1 MSLENNLKQVL
12 EKIEASK
19 KKSNQGQNVE
29 LVAATKTREIS
40 IIEECYHLGIK
51 TIGENRIQESEKKFS
66 YFPGFEKI
74 KKRFIGHLQTNKVNK
89 CLNLFD
95 TIDSVDSFKL
105 ATKINNSSKK
115 INKKTECL
123 IEVNTSGES
132 QKNGFSPKITDELI
146 SCFKLTGLNI
156 VGLMTIGPNTNNEN
170 DLRSAFILLRKLKHQ
185 INNELGS
192 LLITELSMGMTNDYE
207 IAIQEGSTMVRVG
220 TGLFGDRNYL

>member
-1 MSLENNLKQVL
+1 MSLKNNLKQVL

-19 KKSNQGQNVE
+19 KKSNQGQKVE

-66 YFPGFEKI
+66 YFLGFEKI

-156 VGLMTIGPNTNNEN
+156 VGLMTLGPNTNNES

-192 LLITELSMGMTNDYE
+192 LLLTDLSMGMTSDYE
-207 IAIQEGSTMVRVG
+207 VAIQEGSTMVRVG
-220 TGLFGDRNYL
+220 TGLFGDRNQL